1 MGRNVIVHLRKAD
14 IPEIIDDLA
23 KQHTTERVAVQTCGP
38 AVFMRQ
44 VQNAA
49 AVNGW
54 SIRTETF
61 EF

>member
-1 MGRNVIVHLRKAD
+1 M
-14 IPEIIDDLA
+14 EDLA

-49 AVNGW
+49 AFNGW